1 MSSTCSCGIDKP
13 KPLEEK
19 KYASVETAY
28 DTMSKSFGKKKIT
41 NFEYFLIILLI
52 ILTFSLL
59 REYKILC

>member
-28 DTMSKSFGKKKIT
+28 DTISKSFRKKKIS